1 MANETKPAKP
11 ATRKQI
17 VEEARQAALV
27 SDWNGAIALNKQLL
41 ERTPRDAEAYNRIGR
56 AHLEQSNYAE
66 ATEAYTQALKMDK
79 ANIIARRNLQRLDLL
94 RKSAD
99 SAKPAAATAPRT
111 AVFIEE
117 VGRTWVDELIHPVDL
132 ERLAVISPS
141 EKLELEVV
149 NGALYVTTEDGTRLG
164 QVEEK
169 TAERIVQLM
178 QNGNLYE
185 VYALGI
191 SSRSLRVILREV
203 YRDPRNGNLVSFPR
217 QISATR
223 AYLRER
229 DSLRARDESEFIMLD
244 DDDDTD
250 DDSAA
255 DTSEEDDSSDQDG
268 DGFLDDSL
276 RIEEDDAGM

>member
-1 MANETKPAKP
+1 M
-11 ATRKQI
+11 
-17 VEEARQAALV
+17 VEMARQAALAG
-27 SDWNGAIALNKQLL
+27 DWNGAIALNKQLL

-56 AHLEQSNYAE
+56 AHLEMGEFAE
-66 ATEAYTQALKMDK
+66 AVESYTQALKNDK
-79 ANIIARRNLQRLDLL
+79 ANIIARRNLQRLELL

-99 SAKPAAATAPRT
+99 EAQPAAATAPRT

-117 VGRTWVDELIHPVDL
+117 VGRTWVDELVNLVEL

-141 EKLELEVV
+141 EQLQLELADGV
-149 NGALYVTTEDGTRLG
+149 LYVTTDDGTRLG

-169 TAERIVQLM
+169 TAERIIQLM

-203 YRDPRNGNLVSFPR
+203 YRDPRNAHLVSFPR

-255 DTSEEDDSSDQDG
+255 DTSDDDDSSDRDS
-268 DGFLDDSL
+268 DGFTDDSL
-276 RIEEDDAGM
+276 QIEEDDAGI